1 MVKSPNHGG
10 PITFFSQVEEGEIG
24 FASNDAIMATHLQND
39 DDPQKA
45 TSRASVCAGESAET
59 AEPCLDQFLAGIC
72 RERVRFRRCEVGHF
86 CVDRF

>member
-1 MVKSPNHGG
+1 MGG
-10 PITFFSQVEEGEIG
+10 HLTFFSQVAEGEIG

-59 AEPCLDQFLAGIC
+59 AEPCLDFYC
-72 RERVRFRRCEVGHF
+72 RDLPGKG
-86 CVDRF
+86 